1 MRRRRGPHSRFVPL
15 YNHRHDTKCPPI
27 YSQVRVGKWGEPFRI
42 YRFRTMVS
50 DSDNAEK
57 YFTPEQLEVW
67 KRERKVDND
76 PRITRLGCVLR
87 VSSLDEPVQFLNV
100 LLGQM
105 SVVELRP
112 ITEEELNSH
121 FTEAERAIL
130 LSVCPGITGTW
141 RSGPRNEATFEFKER
156 QRIELGHVRNSG
168 LAEDMRCN
176 LGTFG
181 VMFGVRRSGR

>member
-1 MRRRRGPHSRFVPL
+1 M
-15 YNHRHDTKCPPI
+15 
-27 YSQVRVGKWGEPFRI
+27 GKWGEPFRI